1 MLLAPYP
8 PHPEHRFRH
17 AHSMANSIISPRP
30 RTPSRSQTNPLAPP
44 ADPPPEPPA
53 SAPRRSSFNFLRRG
67 KSVER
72 LHSKRSVS
80 GGGKLSKKQA
90 AELSPAGAQA
100 LPRQPPIIPHVVPAA
115 RLQTFGGEN
124 ARPQPPPQASAPPH
138 AFVPYPGADRA
149 PRPSQDENARP
160 YGVPV
165 PEVPGAVDPYAR
177 TGRYSYASSA
187 VSSYSGPRRVRR
199 RKDPTPF
206 KYDT

>member
-1 MLLAPYP
+1 MAHPLAPQ
-8 PHPEHRFRH
+8 
-17 AHSMANSIISPRP
+17 RP
-30 RTPSRSQTNPLAPP
+30 RTPGRAATNPPGGP
-44 ADPPPEPPA
+44 AEPPPEPPA

-72 LHSKRSVS
+72 LNSKRSLS
-80 GGGKLSKKQA
+80 GKLSKRPTA
-90 AELSPAGAQA
+90 AELSSNSQQA
-100 LPRQPPIIPHVVPAA
+100 LPRQPPVIPQFAPAPK
-115 RLQTFGGEN
+115 LQTFGGEN
-124 ARPQPPPQASAPPH
+124 ARPPPPAAQQPQH
-138 AFVPYPGADRA
+138 AYVPYPGADRA
-149 PRPSQDENARP
+149 PRPSNDENARP

-206 KYDT
+206 KYAPPPLYRISFIKHTLSD